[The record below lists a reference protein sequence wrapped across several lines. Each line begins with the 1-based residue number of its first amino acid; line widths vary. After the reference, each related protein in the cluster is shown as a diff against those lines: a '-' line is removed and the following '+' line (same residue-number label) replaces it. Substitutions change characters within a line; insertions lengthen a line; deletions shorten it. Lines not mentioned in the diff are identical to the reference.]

1 MRVVDGVES
10 RARLFSVNKTRGIV
24 SNAGRGFCV
33 VLERKRRTA
42 AFFGGDLF
50 GENLCLDDVIHVVL
64 IRKLRLHDSWA
75 HVLNPFFLRI
85 QLGLSQGRK
94 FKR

>member
-33 VLERKRRTA
+33 GLRGDNA
-42 AFFGGDLF
+42 APTQ
-50 GENLCLDDVIHVVL
+50 I
-64 IRKLRLHDSWA
+64 ST
-75 HVLNPFFLRI
+75 
-85 QLGLSQGRK
+85 
-94 FKR
+94 